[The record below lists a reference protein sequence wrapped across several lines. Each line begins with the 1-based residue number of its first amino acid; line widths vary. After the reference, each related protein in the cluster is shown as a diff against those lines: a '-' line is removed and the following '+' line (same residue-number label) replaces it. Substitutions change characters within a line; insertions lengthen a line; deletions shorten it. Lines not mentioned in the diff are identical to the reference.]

1 MLGELIYEDK
11 GTTTGVRVLESE
23 NGGAKV
29 EVSIQTEGKILGVGQ
44 TCLWSYWSET
54 RADGSIHGQGKGFM
68 KTKDGAVINL
78 VGSGVG
84 KAIGD
89 GFEYRGAIYFHTSA
103 EKYSHLNTIAGAM
116 EYGVDG
122 AGNTVTKV
130 WEWK

>member
-1 MLGELIYEDK
+1 MLGELIYEEK

-23 NGGAKV
+23 NGSVKV
-29 EVSIQTEGKILGVGQ
+29 EVSIQTEGKILGVGE

-54 RADGSIHGQGKGFM
+54 RSDGSIHGQGKGFM
-68 KTKDGAVINL
+68 KTKDGALINL

-84 KAIGD
+84 KAVGD
-89 GFEYRGAIYFHTSA
+89 GFGYRGTIYFHTSA

-116 EYGVDG
+116 EYDVDG

>member
-1 MLGELIYEDK
+1 M
-11 GTTTGVRVLESE
+11 E
-23 NGGAKV
+23 NGSAKV
-29 EVSIQTEGKILGVGQ
+29 EVSIQTEGKILGVGE

-54 RADGSIHGQGKGFM
+54 RADGSIRGQGKGFM
-68 KTKDGAVINL
+68 TTKDGALINL

-84 KAIGD
+84 KAVGD
-89 GFEYRGAIYFHTSA
+89 GFEYRGTIYFHTSA

-116 EYGVDG
+116 EYDVDG